1 MGRKYYKINVENL
14 FDLDY
19 YGLKKYNDRPAHIGN
34 VTYLDYIYKLRYP
47 LLMQKVADLQY
58 INFRCKEQRTIS
70 NSEKLLYNVPDYF
83 LVADVEPNG
92 YFEYTELLTEITL
105 LIPSEVYAK
114 IHGNPCDLKIEIS
127 EDEAISLFNDD
138 YIEKISGLFNLIYDK
153 NEKET
158 SKQ

>member
-1 MGRKYYKINVENL
+1 MGRKYYKIIVENL
-14 FDLDY
+14 FD
-19 YGLKKYNDRPAHIGN
+19 
-34 VTYLDYIYKLRYP
+34 LDYIYKLRYP